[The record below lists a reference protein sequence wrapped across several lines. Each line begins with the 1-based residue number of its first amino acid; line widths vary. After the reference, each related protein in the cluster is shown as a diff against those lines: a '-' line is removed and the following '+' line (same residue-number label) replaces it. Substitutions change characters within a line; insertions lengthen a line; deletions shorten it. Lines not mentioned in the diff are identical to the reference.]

1 MDLRSL
7 RKEKGYTIQQ
17 VSDGTGLPPTSL
29 KYWEKGERQ
38 PAADV
43 LPKLAEFYGI
53 TTDKLLG
60 YKAPNLPAVEETE
73 EVFEER
79 RPSLYGGDK
88 LLVADDKV
96 EKALFNECDKL
107 KKSFFKIGYYLT
119 LIDKYHIYQKQGY
132 ATITDYA
139 EDKFGIGSSSAYS
152 FMQVYSRTKKWDNP
166 AEMEERFL
174 PFKQSQLVEFA
185 RAKFGGIEYHVKPT
199 DTVEDTKAYVTL
211 WNKNEGYVKGDTV
224 KEALAI
230 AESKKA
236 KAIPQVTVIQSDDV
250 PPGQISIFEE
260 ENERPFDE
268 PQDVQ
273 VKKQGLVDFRH
284 LFDKPSEEP
293 QEETEDDF
301 GGQEFEE
308 VGESYSTPGV
318 SMAFVNM
325 AEESD
330 DLPEE
335 KKEYSAPI
343 VEIVSDK
350 LTLKNDTE
358 RKEFLKQAEKFNI
371 PVLRNA
377 ELGLEITKRVL
388 RNGATIYRTTYTHW
402 EYGFKE
408 PTQAV
413 SLCLVDPKEEI
424 VYSWNSTPQ
433 RPYLSY
439 TLSGVAET
447 YIVQY
452 LSKHKDEI

>member
-7 RKEKGYTIQQ
+7 RKGKGYTIQQ

-60 YKAPNLPAVEETE
+60 YKAPNLPALEEPE

-185 RAKFGGIEYHVKPT
+185 RAKFCGIEYHVKPT
-199 DTVEDTKAYVTL
+199 DTVDDTRAYVSL
-211 WNKNEGYVKGDTV
+211 WNKKEGYVKGDTV

-230 AESKKA
+230 AEEEKAKKA
-236 KAIPQVTVIQSDDV
+236 LPQPTAIPDDV
-250 PPGQISIFEE
+250 PPGQMSIFDEDEE
-260 ENERPFDE
+260 SERPFDE
-268 PQDVQ
+268 
-273 VKKQGLVDFRH
+273 
-284 LFDKPSEEP
+284 PSEEP
-293 QEETEDDF
+293 QEEPEN
-301 GGQEFEE
+301 EFEE

-325 AEESD
+325 AEE
-330 DLPEE
+330 PEE
-335 KKEYSAPI
+335 KKKEYSAPTI
-343 VEIVSDK
+343 EIEENVAMIKDLLSFKSAFRDCA
-350 LTLKNDTE
+350 
-358 RKEFLKQAEKFNI
+358 KEFCKKFDYTIELCGRKQSAWAFAG
-371 PVLRNA
+371 VLFEHMKA
-377 ELGLEITKRVL
+377 KGL
-388 RNGATIYRTTYTHW
+388 
-402 EYGFKE
+402 FK
-408 PTQAV
+408 
-413 SLCLVDPKEEI
+413 C
-424 VYSWNSTPQ
+424 
-433 RPYLSY
+433 
-439 TLSGVAET
+439 
-447 YIVQY
+447 
-452 LSKHKDEI
+452 

>member
-60 YKAPNLPAVEETE
+60 YKAPNLPTVEEPE
-73 EVFEER
+73 EVFEELH
-79 RPSLYGGDK
+79 PSLYGGDK
-88 LLVADDKV
+88 LLVSAATV
-96 EKALFNECDKL
+96 ERALFNEYDKV
-107 KKSFFKIGYYLT
+107 KKSFFKMGYYLT
-119 LIDKYHIYQKQGY
+119 LINKYKIYEKKGY
-132 ATITDYA
+132 ASITDYA
-139 EDKFGIGSSSAYS
+139 EDKLGIGSTNTYN
-152 FMQVYSRTKKWDNP
+152 FMKVYENTKKYNAP
-166 AEMEERFL
+166 GEMDERYL
-174 PFKQSQLVEFA
+174 PFNQSQLVEFV
-185 RAKFGGIEYHVKPT
+185 RAKYAGVESRVKPT
-199 DTVEDTKAYVTL
+199 DTVKDIHAYVSL
-211 WNKNEGYVKGDTV
+211 WNQSYDRRGTSPEGKTV
-224 KEALAI
+224 KEALEI
-230 AESKKA
+230 VAEKKA
-236 KAIPQVTVIQSDDV
+236 KKGLLQTTAISDDV
-250 PPGQISIFEE
+250 PPGQMSIFDEE

-268 PQDVQ
+268 
-273 VKKQGLVDFRH
+273 
-284 LFDKPSEEP
+284 PSEEP

-301 GGQEFEE
+301 GEQEFEE

-358 RKEFLKQAEKFNI
+358 RKEFLKQAENFNI
-371 PVLRNA
+371 SVLKNE

-388 RNGATIYRTTYTHW
+388 RNGATIYRTTYKYLP
-402 EYGFKE
+402 YGSRELEQF
-408 PTQAV
+408 AV
-413 SLCLVDPKEEI
+413 LCLVDPQEE
-424 VYSWNSTPQ
+424 VFSHWSSTPEK
-433 RPYLSY
+433 PYNSY
-439 TLSGVAET
+439 TLSGTAET
-447 YIVQY
+447 YVVQY